1 MHNVAYTRCNSSA
14 TRRRYHQHTPAGLGA
29 YDGLLD
35 VRGTECEVRVTGDSV
50 FVDVGEDK
58 GEGGEVRRCKMV
70 PAASA
75 TGSKDVKD
83 WTWRDPL
90 AAVAAN
96 GNGSCRV
103 PVRSSD
109 ALTQY
114 SIDKGRARRQDR
126 HVLWASDQ
134 GAQGSTVTALVLL
147 AVVGS

>member
-1 MHNVAYTRCNSSA
+1 MAQSA
-14 TRRRYHQHTPAGLGA
+14 RL
-29 YDGLLD
+29 
-35 VRGTECEVRVTGDSV
+35 RVTGDSG

-109 ALTQY
+109 ALTPIQY
-114 SIDKGRARRQDR
+114 RQG
-126 HVLWASDQ
+126 Q
-134 GAQGSTVTALVLL
+134 GQTTG
-147 AVVGS
+147 